1 MKKIIYLFAI
11 ALVVMSCA
19 SKRYAKKGL
28 ELEKAGMYVEAAD
41 MFYKSLKAN
50 RDNVDAKI
58 GLKKTGQIAL
68 NKKSEKFIE
77 DYKNHDL
84 KNAVYSYENLKGYY
98 NKIKNIGVNLNFNR
112 DWEQYYT
119 EISNEYLNKR
129 YAEAMDLLDQEKFSQ
144 SLEIFDEIYK
154 LNSSFKD
161 VKEKIIIAK
170 YEPIYRQACT
180 DMSNEKYRTAYYQFD
195 KVLKGS
201 NNNYKDA
208 AQYKRESR
216 EKATIV
222 MSIYPFSFATIKYNM
237 GGFGE
242 KVQAQIE
249 TYRNPFI
256 SFKNYAEANIN
267 LSNKWTRVADIKKA
281 RKNGV
286 LAVLTGDI
294 TRLDIRQSRLIR
306 EKKKG
311 YIKTYKTVIGKDGK
325 KHKKAQYTKTYYYE
339 YSRSKTVELAISY
352 ALVSTESGVTLAS
365 GVFDKAIKDRV
376 NYITFDG
383 DYKKLVPGYWTSRYL
398 STNKDQIYD
407 NRSSVRHLRNLY
419 KGRRQLRGD
428 LNLKDVLS
436 LEAAKVIANK
446 VNNYNPER

>member
-1 MKKIIYLFAI
+1 MKKLIYLI
-11 ALVVMSCA
+11 VLALVVMSCA

-58 GLKKTGQIAL
+58 GLKKTGQMAL

-84 KNAVYSYENLKGYY
+84 KNAVYSYESLRAYY
-98 NKIKNIGVNLNFNR
+98 KKIQNIGVSLNFNR

-129 YAEAMDLLDQEKFSQ
+129 YAQAMDLLDQEQFSQ

-180 DMSNEKYRTAYYQFD
+180 NMSNEKYRAAYYEFE

-208 AQYKRESR
+208 VQYKRESR

-222 MSIYPFSFATIKYNM
+222 MSVYPFSFTAIEYNM

-256 SFKNYAEANIN
+256 RFKNYAEANIN

-281 RKNGV
+281 RKYGV

-294 TRLDIRQSRLIR
+294 TRLYITKSRLVK

-311 YIKTYKTVIGKDGK
+311 YIKTYTTYTGKDGK
-325 KHKKAQYTKTYYYE
+325 KHKKAKYSKTYYYQ
-339 YSRSKTVELAISY
+339 YSQRKSVELAVSY
-352 ALVSTESGVTLAS
+352 ALVSTEKGVTLAS
-365 GVFDKAIKDRV
+365 GVYNKKKTDIIR
-376 NYITFDG
+376 YIAFDG
-383 DYKKLVPGYWTSRYL
+383 DYKKLVPGYWTSRYI
-398 STNKDQIYD
+398 STTKDQIYD
-407 NRSSVRHLRNLY
+407 NRGSVNNLRKLY
-419 KGRRQLRGD
+419 KSRRRLKND
-428 LNLKDVLS
+428 IELKDALS
-436 LEAAKVIANK
+436 LEAAKEIAQK